1 MNNENVLS
9 FKCKI
14 GYNFYFI
21 KILLIQKH
29 VNIEIDSVSSI
40 NKKKVKYIND
50 YSLSHFHE
58 INPYFK
64 MFTSIK
70 EIYKNII
77 KIIKNKKFCIIQNQD
92 NTLTFILKIQ
102 IHDKVRKIKLALS
115 KCKNSGIYNPTN
127 IYNENY
133 TDTLN
138 YEILNLRNKIET
150 LEQNQYLLTYSNNYL
165 QTNKFSVAP
174 NNEYSQLETIISK
187 MNQLENENNDKNKR
201 IEILEKQLNAYE
213 KNNNIDEE
221 EEEES
226 DDLDNDKKINNNK
239 NEINNINKNSFKN
252 KKKKIRRYNSFDKA
266 NSINSNF
273 NHKNENLEESNNY
286 IPNRDKSMDIKIN
299 KIKTLFPR
307 HNKNNEKLKSNL
319 SINQLPNNCPKIK
332 TYIPSIKLEKFINSI
347 PPAKRDKN
355 LKVNSKIIFTNK
367 EVNFIT
373 QRISEGEYNIKVQL
387 ILIYR
392 ATSDGDFENAV
403 KMKCENKL
411 ITLTLFQTMEGAR
424 FGFYIERR
432 KKTTLKSGTK
442 ILEIPGS
449 SFLVGLNDLVIYN
462 VSYRQ
467 NSLFYKNDNLLCFGY
482 CSSINNN
489 KTKWL
494 VNTPRNNFLGKK
506 CLFGDKNDIY
516 FNLKTTKIIGNNLA
530 YHIKEVEVFEVKII
544 YRDEN

>member
-138 YEILNLRNKIET
+138 YEILNLRNKIDT

-165 QTNKFSVAP
+165 QTNKFSIAP

>member
-92 NTLTFILKIQ
+92 NILTFILKIQ

-138 YEILNLRNKIET
+138 YEILNLRNKIDT

-165 QTNKFSVAP
+165 QTNKFSIAP

>member
-138 YEILNLRNKIET
+138 YEILNLRNKIDT

-319 SINQLPNNCPKIK
+319 SINQLPNNCPKLK

>member
-138 YEILNLRNKIET
+138 YEILNLRNKIDT

-165 QTNKFSVAP
+165 HTNKFSVAP

-373 QRISEGEYNIKVQL
+373 QRISEGEYNIKVEL

>member
-138 YEILNLRNKIET
+138 YEILNLRNKIDT

-239 NEINNINKNSFKN
+239 NEINNINQNSFKN

-516 FNLKTTKIIGNNLA
+516 FNLKTNKIIGNNLA

>member
-1 MNNENVLS
+1 
-9 FKCKI
+9 
-14 GYNFYFI
+14 
-21 KILLIQKH
+21 
-29 VNIEIDSVSSI
+29 
-40 NKKKVKYIND
+40 
-50 YSLSHFHE
+50 
-58 INPYFK
+58 
-64 MFTSIK
+64 
-70 EIYKNII
+70 
-77 KIIKNKKFCIIQNQD
+77 
-92 NTLTFILKIQ
+92 
-102 IHDKVRKIKLALS
+102 
-115 KCKNSGIYNPTN
+115 
-127 IYNENY
+127 
-133 TDTLN
+133 
-138 YEILNLRNKIET
+138 
-150 LEQNQYLLTYSNNYL
+150 
-165 QTNKFSVAP
+165 
-174 NNEYSQLETIISK
+174 
-187 MNQLENENNDKNKR
+187 
-201 IEILEKQLNAYE
+201 
-213 KNNNIDEE
+213 
-221 EEEES
+221 
-226 DDLDNDKKINNNK
+226 
-239 NEINNINKNSFKN
+239 
-252 KKKKIRRYNSFDKA
+252 
-266 NSINSNF
+266 
-273 NHKNENLEESNNY
+273 
-286 IPNRDKSMDIKIN
+286 MDIKIN

-506 CLFGDKNDIY
+506 CLLGM
-516 FNLKTTKIIGNNLA
+516 IIA
-530 YHIKEVEVFEVKII
+530 PFCMIIKSII
-544 YRDEN
+544 NF

>member
-138 YEILNLRNKIET
+138 YEILNLRNKIDT

-319 SINQLPNNCPKIK
+319 SINQLPNNYPKIK

>member
-138 YEILNLRNKIET
+138 YEILNLRNKIDT

-482 CSSINNN
+482 CSSINTN

>member
-21 KILLIQKH
+21 KILLIEKH

-138 YEILNLRNKIET
+138 YEILNLRNKIDT

-392 ATSDGDFENAV
+392 ASSDGDFENAV

>member
-138 YEILNLRNKIET
+138 YEILNLRNKIDT

-213 KNNNIDEE
+213 KNNNIDV

-516 FNLKTTKIIGNNLA
+516 FNLKTNKIIGNNLA

>member
-138 YEILNLRNKIET
+138 YEILNLRNKIDT

-174 NNEYSQLETIISK
+174 NNEYGQLETIISK

-516 FNLKTTKIIGNNLA
+516 FNLKTNKIIGNNLA

>member
-138 YEILNLRNKIET
+138 YEILNLRNKIDT

-165 QTNKFSVAP
+165 QTNKFSIAP

-355 LKVNSKIIFTNK
+355 LKLNSKIIFTNK

-449 SFLVGLNDLVIYN
+449 SFLVGLNNLVIYN

>member
-138 YEILNLRNKIET
+138 YEILNLRNKIDT

-165 QTNKFSVAP
+165 QTNKFSIAP

-373 QRISEGEYNIKVQL
+373 QRISEGEYNIKVEL

-516 FNLKTTKIIGNNLA
+516 FNLTTNKIIGNNLA

>member
-1 MNNENVLS
+1 MNNENMLS

-138 YEILNLRNKIET
+138 YEILNLRNKIDT

-213 KNNNIDEE
+213 KKNNIDEE
-221 EEEES
+221 EEEER

-516 FNLKTTKIIGNNLA
+516 FNLKTNKIIGNNLA

>member
-138 YEILNLRNKIET
+138 YEILNLRNKIDT

>member
-1 MNNENVLS
+1 M
-9 FKCKI
+9 
-14 GYNFYFI
+14 
-21 KILLIQKH
+21 IQKH

-138 YEILNLRNKIET
+138 YEILNLRNKIDT

-516 FNLKTTKIIGNNLA
+516 FNLKTNKIIGNNLA

>member
-115 KCKNSGIYNPTN
+115 KCKNSGIYNPIN

-138 YEILNLRNKIET
+138 YEILNLRNKIDT

-165 QTNKFSVAP
+165 QTNKFSIAP

-516 FNLKTTKIIGNNLA
+516 FNLKTNKIIGNNLA